1 MLGSGGSVDRGRLRQ
16 LLRGSVAGLC
26 ELKLLRE
33 RQEVRVRRALRGGE
47 DLDRQ
52 LWELERQLGELR
64 LRAENDQESAAEYEA
79 DGPESC
85 DVFLDRAPRVGQA
98 EARMH
103 YASERPKSAG
113 DLVVGSHHPR
123 SSSSRLLVPR
133 SMSAPYPSPS
143 SPPPPPPP
151 PPPARRAE
159 GYILSLLRRQL
170 RAPYL
175 RSVSADRPPAPAPAP
190 VCRMASTS
198 YTPTHR
204 GPRRK
209 HPPLLKGHSVEGS
222 PPKPPR
228 KCLSAEEPPRK
239 RGGRRTPRS
248 LSETSLRDPAPPPE
262 ETMDPR
268 VPPEVWQG
276 SRGHLDGWV
285 NPRNYKESWANNRAR
300 TEGWADPQGFVQEWG
315 DPRDHI
321 QDGNRCYTLGREG
334 RAPTARIGPPC
345 RKWRST
351 AEISAGVP
359 EGEAR
364 VGSEGE
370 EEEEEE
376 EGGLVWP
383 MQLPPRDAEGRP
395 QMFKVKASQA
405 LKKKIMRFHTGSL
418 KVMTTV

>member
-1 MLGSGGSVDRGRLRQ
+1 MLGSGVSVDRGRLRQ

-52 LWELERQLGELR
+52 LWELERQLELR
-64 LRAENDQESAAEYEA
+64 LRAENDQENAEYEA
-79 DGPESC
+79 DGPEAG

-151 PPPARRAE
+151 PPPPARRAE

-175 RSVSADRPPAPAPAP
+175 RSVSSERPPVPAPVP

-248 LSETSLRDPAPPPE
+248 LSETSLRDPAPRPE
-262 ETMDPR
+262 ENVDPR
-268 VPPEVWQG
+268 VRPEVWQG

-285 NPRNYKESWANNRAR
+285 NPRNYKESWANNRAH

-315 DPRDHI
+315 DPRTHM
-321 QDGNRCYTLGREG
+321 QEGGRCYTLGREG
-334 RAPTARIGPPC
+334 RAPTVRLGPPC

-364 VGSEGE
+364 VDSEGE

-395 QMFKVKASQA
+395 KC
-405 LKKKIMRFHTGSL
+405 LR
-418 KVMTTV
+418 

>member
-1 MLGSGGSVDRGRLRQ
+1 MLCSGGSIDRGRLRQ

-26 ELKLLRE
+26 ELRLLRE

-64 LRAENDQESAAEYEA
+64 LRAETDSQSELDANKS
-79 DGPESC
+79 ESC
-85 DVFLDRAPRVGQA
+85 DVFTDRPPRAGQT

-103 YASERPKSAG
+103 YANERPKSAG
-113 DLVVGSHHPR
+113 DLVVGSQHPR

-143 SPPPPPPP
+143 SPPPPP
-151 PPPARRAE
+151 ARRAE

-170 RAPYL
+170 RTPYM
-175 RSVSADRPPAPAPAP
+175 RSVSAERPAPPPPPPPPPPPAPTN
-190 VCRMASTS
+190 RMATTS
-198 YTPTHR
+198 YTPPHR

-209 HPPLLKGHSVEGS
+209 HPPLLKGRSVEGS
-222 PPKPPR
+222 PPRPPR

-248 LSETSLRDPAPPPE
+248 LSETSLRDPIQQSE
-262 ETMDPR
+262 ESA
-268 VPPEVWQG
+268 EVGVQAEAWNG
-276 SRGHLDGWV
+276 SRGNLDAW
-285 NPRNYKESWANNRAR
+285 NHPRNHRESWANSRSQ
-300 TEGWADPQGFVQEWG
+300 TEGWTDQRPFVPEWG
-315 DPRDHI
+315 HI
-321 QDGNRCYTLGREG
+321 QEGGRCYTLGRDG
-334 RAPTARIGPPC
+334 RAPPVKLGPPC

-359 EGEAR
+359 EAEVR
-364 VGSEGE
+364 VDSEGE
-370 EEEEEE
+370 EEEEEGE
-376 EGGLVWP
+376 LVWP

-395 QMFKVKASQA
+395 QVFKVKASQA

>member
-26 ELKLLRE
+26 ELKLLRD
-33 RQEVRVRRALRGGE
+33 RQEVRVQRALRGGE

-64 LRAENDQESAAEYEA
+64 LRAENDQENAEYEA
-79 DGPESC
+79 EGPESC
-85 DVFLDRAPRVGQA
+85 DVFLERAPRGSQA

-113 DLVVGSHHPR
+113 DLVVGSHHTR

-133 SMSAPYPSPS
+133 SMSAPYPSPTS
-143 SPPPPPPP
+143 PPP

-175 RSVSADRPPAPAPAP
+175 RSVSTERPPAPAP

-248 LSETSLRDPAPPPE
+248 LSETSLRDPTPRPE
-262 ETMDPR
+262 DSVDPR

-276 SRGHLDGWV
+276 SRGHLDAWV
-285 NPRNYKESWANNRAR
+285 HPRTYKESWANTRAH

-315 DPRDHI
+315 DPRAHI
-321 QDGNRCYTLGREG
+321 QEGGRCYTLGRDG
-334 RAPTARIGPPC
+334 RTPTARIGPPC

-351 AEISAGVP
+351 AEISVGVP

-364 VGSEGE
+364 VDSEGEE

>member
-1 MLGSGGSVDRGRLRQ
+1 MLGAGGSVDRGRLRL

-33 RQEVRVRRALRGGE
+33 RQEVRVRRALQGGE
-47 DLDRQ
+47 DLDRK

-64 LRAENDQESAAEYEA
+64 LRAENDSENAGAE
-79 DGPESC
+79 GSESC
-85 DVFLDRAPRVGQA
+85 DVFVMERSPRGGQT

-103 YASERPKSAG
+103 YANERPKSAG
-113 DLVVGSHHPR
+113 DLVVGSQHPR

-133 SMSAPYPSPS
+133 SLSAPYPSPS

-151 PPPARRAE
+151 SRRAE

-170 RAPYL
+170 RPPYM
-175 RSVSADRPPAPAPAP
+175 RSVSAERPPPPP
-190 VCRMASTS
+190 PPPLGCRMVNSS
-198 YTPTHR
+198 YTPPHR

-222 PPKPPR
+222 PPRPPR
-228 KCLSAEEPPRK
+228 KCLSAEEPPRR

-248 LSETSLRDPAPPPE
+248 LSETSLRDPSHHREEGGDSKGHTECWEGPRGNPE
-262 ETMDPR
+262 GWVDQRGRAEAWGDSRAQTEDWSDPR
-268 VPPEVWQG
+268 GLP
-276 SRGHLDGWV
+276 
-285 NPRNYKESWANNRAR
+285 
-300 TEGWADPQGFVQEWG
+300 QEWG
-315 DPRDHI
+315 EHRAHS
-321 QDGNRCYTLGREG
+321 QDGGRCYTLGRDG
-334 RAPTARIGPPC
+334 RGPPVRIGPPC

-351 AEISAGVP
+351 AEISAGGQ
-359 EGEAR
+359 EEETR
-364 VGSEGE
+364 VDSEGE
-370 EEEEEE
+370 EEED

-383 MQLPPRDAEGRP
+383 LQLPPRDADGRP

>member
-64 LRAENDQESAAEYEA
+64 LRAENDQESAEYEA

>member
-1 MLGSGGSVDRGRLRQ
+1 MLGSGGSIDRGRLRQ

-26 ELKLLRE
+26 ELRLLRE

-64 LRAENDQESAAEYEA
+64 LRAETDNQSPELDANN
-79 DGPESC
+79 PESC
-85 DVFLDRAPRVGQA
+85 DVFLDRPPRMGQA

-113 DLVVGSHHPR
+113 DLVVGSQHPR

-143 SPPPPPPP
+143 SPPPPPP
-151 PPPARRAE
+151 ARRAE

-170 RAPYL
+170 RTPYM
-175 RSVSADRPPAPAPAP
+175 RSVSAERPTPPPPPPPPPPPAPA
-190 VCRMASTS
+190 CRMTTTS
-198 YTPTHR
+198 YTPVHR

-209 HPPLLKGHSVEGS
+209 HPPLLKGRSVEGS
-222 PPKPPR
+222 PPRPPR

-248 LSETSLRDPAPPPE
+248 LSETSLRDPIQQQE
-262 ETMDPR
+262 ECA
-268 VPPEVWQG
+268 EVGVHAEAWDG
-276 SRGHLDGWV
+276 SRGNLAAWGH
-285 NPRNYKESWANNRAR
+285 PRNHRESWANAR
-300 TEGWADPQGFVQEWG
+300 SHTEGWADQRPFVPEWG
-315 DPRDHI
+315 PM
-321 QDGNRCYTLGREG
+321 QEGGRCYTLGRDG
-334 RAPTARIGPPC
+334 RAPPVRLGPPC

-359 EGEAR
+359 EVEPR
-364 VGSEGE
+364 VDSEGE
-370 EEEEEE
+370 EEEEEGE
-376 EGGLVWP
+376 LVWP
-383 MQLPPRDAEGRP
+383 MQLPPRDAEGP
-395 QMFKVKASQA
+395 PGVQSESLTGAKEKDHA
-405 LKKKIMRFHTGSL
+405 LSHGVTQGHDHS
-418 KVMTTV
+418 V

>member
-47 DLDRQ
+47 DLERQ

-64 LRAENDQESAAEYEA
+64 LRAESDQENAEYEA

-85 DVFLDRAPRVGQA
+85 DVFLDRAPRGGQA

-143 SPPPPPPP
+143 SPPPPP
-151 PPPARRAE
+151 ARRAE

-175 RSVSADRPPAPAPAP
+175 RSVSTERPSPPAPATAPA
-190 VCRMASTS
+190 CRMTSVS

-248 LSETSLRDPAPPPE
+248 LSETSLRDPAPRPE
-262 ETMDPR
+262 ETVDPR
-268 VPPEVWQG
+268 APREGWQG
-276 SRGHLDGWV
+276 SRSHLDGWG
-285 NPRNYKESWANNRAR
+285 NPRTYKESWANSRAH

-315 DPRDHI
+315 DPRSHA
-321 QDGNRCYTLGREG
+321 QEGGRCYTLGRDG

-364 VGSEGE
+364 VDSEGE
-370 EEEEEE
+370 VQEEDEEE

>member
-64 LRAENDQESAAEYEA
+64 LRAESDQENAEFEA

-85 DVFLDRAPRVGQA
+85 DVFLERSPRGGQA

-175 RSVSADRPPAPAPAP
+175 RSVSAERPPAPAPVP
-190 VCRMASTS
+190 VCRMANAS

-248 LSETSLRDPAPPPE
+248 LSETSLRDPAPRPE
-262 ETMDPR
+262 ENTDLR
-268 VPPEVWQG
+268 VPPEAWQG

-285 NPRNYKESWANNRAR
+285 NPRNYKESWANSRAH
-300 TEGWADPQGFVQEWG
+300 TEGWADPQAFVEEWG
-315 DPRDHI
+315 DPRAHM
-321 QDGNRCYTLGREG
+321 QEGGRCYTLGRDG
-334 RAPTARIGPPC
+334 RVPTAKIGPPC

-364 VGSEGE
+364 VDSEG

-383 MQLPPRDAEGRP
+383 MQLPPRDADGRP

>member
-1 MLGSGGSVDRGRLRQ
+1 MLGSAGSERGRLRL

-26 ELKLLRE
+26 ELRLLRE
-33 RQEVRVRRALRGGE
+33 RQEVRVRRALRGGSE

-64 LRAENDQESAAEYEA
+64 LRAESDSHTAEYETEA
-79 DGPESC
+79 TESC
-85 DVFLDRAPRVGQA
+85 DVFVDRSPRVGQT

-103 YASERPKSAG
+103 YANERPKSAG
-113 DLVVGSHHPR
+113 DLVVGSQHPR
-123 SSSSRLLVPR
+123 TSASRLLVPR
-133 SMSAPYPSPS
+133 SLSAPYPSPS
-143 SPPPPPPP
+143 SPPAPSLPS
-151 PPPARRAE
+151 RRAE

-170 RAPYL
+170 RPPYL
-175 RSVSADRPPAPAPAP
+175 RSVSAERPIPPTTG
-190 VCRMASTS
+190 CRMASTS
-198 YTPTHR
+198 YTPPHR
-204 GPRRK
+204 GSRRK

-222 PPKPPR
+222 PPRPPR

-248 LSETSLRDPAPPPE
+248 LSETSLRDPNHHGE
-262 ETMDPR
+262 EAGD
-268 VPPEVWQG
+268 
-276 SRGHLDGWV
+276 SRNHLDAWEG
-285 NPRNYKESWANNRAR
+285 PRGSTEGWANNRSH
-300 TEGWADPQGFVQEWG
+300 TEGWIESRGHSEGWMESRIPVQEWG
-315 DPRDHI
+315 DSRGHV
-321 QDGNRCYTLGREG
+321 QEGGRCYTLGREG
-334 RAPTARIGPPC
+334 KVPSVKIGPPC

-351 AEISAGVP
+351 AEISAGAP
-359 EGEAR
+359 EGEPE
-364 VGSEGE
+364 VE
-370 EEEEEE
+370 EEVEEEEE

>member
-1 MLGSGGSVDRGRLRQ
+1 
-16 LLRGSVAGLC
+16 
-26 ELKLLRE
+26 
-33 RQEVRVRRALRGGE
+33 
-47 DLDRQ
+47 
-52 LWELERQLGELR
+52 
-64 LRAENDQESAAEYEA
+64 
-79 DGPESC
+79 
-85 DVFLDRAPRVGQA
+85 
-98 EARMH
+98 MH

-113 DLVVGSHHPR
+113 DLVMGPHHPR

-143 SPPPPPPP
+143 SPPPPPPLP
-151 PPPARRAE
+151 TARRAE

-175 RSVSADRPPAPAPAP
+175 RSVSADRPPAQPAP
-190 VCRMASTS
+190 VCRMASTT

-248 LSETSLRDPAPPPE
+248 LSETSLRDAAPRPE
-262 ETMDPR
+262 ENVDLR
-268 VPPEVWQG
+268 VPPEAWQG

-285 NPRNYKESWANNRAR
+285 NPRVYKKSWANTRAH
-300 TEGWADPQGFVQEWG
+300 TEGWADPQSFVQEWG
-315 DPRDHI
+315 DHPANMQEGGRF
-321 QDGNRCYTLGREG
+321 YTLGRDG
-334 RAPTARIGPPC
+334 RVPTARIGPPC

-364 VGSEGE
+364 VDSEGEE

>member
-1 MLGSGGSVDRGRLRQ
+1 MLGSGGSAERGRLRQ

-33 RQEVRVRRALRGGE
+33 RQEVRVRRALQGGE

-64 LRAENDQESAAEYEA
+64 LRAENDSENAMYEE
-79 DGPESC
+79 DGPETC
-85 DVFLDRAPRVGQA
+85 DVFVDRSPTGRQT
-98 EARMH
+98 EARMQ

-113 DLVVGSHHPR
+113 DLVVGSQHPR

-143 SPPPPPPP
+143 SPPPPPP
-151 PPPARRAE
+151 ASRRAE

-170 RAPYL
+170 RTPYL
-175 RSVSADRPPAPAPAP
+175 RSVSAERPSPPPP
-190 VCRMASTS
+190 PPQPQVSRMANAS
-198 YTPTHR
+198 YTPPHR

-222 PPKPPR
+222 PPRAPR

-248 LSETSLRDPAPPPE
+248 LSETSLRDPNHRGEDGGDARNHT
-262 ETMDPR
+262 ETW
-268 VPPEVWQG
+268 EGQQG
-276 SRGHLDGWV
+276 NVD
-285 NPRNYKESWANNRAR
+285 
-300 TEGWADPQGFVQEWG
+300 GWADQRGPAEGWIGARGRSEGWMEQRGLSQEWG
-315 DPRDHI
+315 EPRGHI
-321 QDGNRCYTLGREG
+321 QEGGRCYTLGREG
-334 RAPTARIGPPC
+334 RGPPIKIGPSC

-351 AEISAGVP
+351 AEISAGGQEVDP
-359 EGEAR
+359 R
-364 VGSEGE
+364 VNSGGE
-370 EEEEEE
+370 EEED

-383 MQLPPRDAEGRP
+383 LQLPPRDADGRP

-405 LKKKIMRFHTGSL
+405 LKKKIMRFHTESL

>member
-1 MLGSGGSVDRGRLRQ
+1 MLGSGISVDRGRLRQ

-64 LRAENDQESAAEYEA
+64 LRAENDQENAEYEA
-79 DGPESC
+79 DGLESS

-151 PPPARRAE
+151 PPPPARRAE

-175 RSVSADRPPAPAPAP
+175 RSVSADRPPAPAP

-248 LSETSLRDPAPPPE
+248 LSETSLRDPAPRPE
-262 ETMDPR
+262 ESVDLR

-285 NPRNYKESWANNRAR
+285 NPRTYKESWANARAH

-315 DPRDHI
+315 DPRTHM
-321 QDGNRCYTLGREG
+321 QEGSRCYTLGRDG
-334 RAPTARIGPPC
+334 RAPTVRIGPPC

-364 VGSEGE
+364 VDSEG

>member
-1 MLGSGGSVDRGRLRQ
+1 M
-16 LLRGSVAGLC
+16 LRGSVAGLC
-26 ELKLLRE
+26 ELRLLRE

-64 LRAENDQESAAEYEA
+64 LRAVTDSQRA
-79 DGPESC
+79 DLDANNSESC
-85 DVFLDRAPRVGQA
+85 DVFLDRPPRTGQT

-113 DLVVGSHHPR
+113 DLVVGSQHPR

-143 SPPPPPPP
+143 SPPPPP
-151 PPPARRAE
+151 ARRAE

-170 RAPYL
+170 RTPYM
-175 RSVSADRPPAPAPAP
+175 RSVSAERPSPPPPPLPSPIPAPTPA
-190 VCRMASTS
+190 CRMATNTS
-198 YTPTHR
+198 YTPVHR

-209 HPPLLKGHSVEGS
+209 HPPLLKGRSVEGS
-222 PPKPPR
+222 PPRPPR

-248 LSETSLRDPAPPPE
+248 LSETSLRDPIQGPE
-262 ETMDPR
+262 ES
-268 VPPEVWQG
+268 VEAGVQAEAWGG
-276 SRGHLDGWV
+276 SRGNLEAWGH
-285 NPRNYKESWANNRAR
+285 PRNYRESWANAR
-300 TEGWADPQGFVQEWG
+300 SQTEGWADQQAFVPEWG
-315 DPRDHI
+315 PM
-321 QDGNRCYTLGREG
+321 QEGGRCYTLGREG
-334 RAPTARIGPPC
+334 RAPPVRLGPPC

-359 EGEAR
+359 EVETR
-364 VGSEGE
+364 VDSEGE
-370 EEEEEE
+370 EEEEEGE
-376 EGGLVWP
+376 LVWP
-383 MQLPPRDAEGRP
+383 MQLPPCDAEGRP
-395 QMFKVKASQA
+395 QVFKVKASQA

>member
-1 MLGSGGSVDRGRLRQ
+1 MLGSGVSVDRGRLRQ

-52 LWELERQLGELR
+52 LWELERQLELR
-64 LRAENDQESAAEYEA
+64 LRAENDQENEYEA
-79 DGPESC
+79 DGPEAG

-151 PPPARRAE
+151 PPPPARRAE

-175 RSVSADRPPAPAPAP
+175 RSVSSERPPVPAPVP

-248 LSETSLRDPAPPPE
+248 LSETSLRDPAPRPE
-262 ETMDPR
+262 ENVDPR
-268 VPPEVWQG
+268 VRPEVWQG

-285 NPRNYKESWANNRAR
+285 NPRNYKESWANNRAH

-315 DPRDHI
+315 DPRTHM
-321 QDGNRCYTLGREG
+321 QEGGRCYTLGREG
-334 RAPTARIGPPC
+334 RAPTVRLGPPC

-364 VGSEGE
+364 VDSEGE

-395 QMFKVKASQA
+395 KC
-405 LKKKIMRFHTGSL
+405 LR
-418 KVMTTV
+418 

>member
-1 MLGSGGSVDRGRLRQ
+1 MLGTGGSVDRGRLRQ

-64 LRAENDQESAAEYEA
+64 LRAENDQENEYDA
-79 DGPESC
+79 DGLESC
-85 DVFLDRAPRVGQA
+85 DVFVERAPRGGQA

-151 PPPARRAE
+151 ARRAE

-175 RSVSADRPPAPAPAP
+175 RSVSADRPPAPAP
-190 VCRMASTS
+190 VCRMATAS

-248 LSETSLRDPAPPPE
+248 LSETSLRDPSPRPE
-262 ETMDPR
+262 ESVGP
-268 VPPEVWQG
+268 PPEVWRG

-285 NPRNYKESWANNRAR
+285 NPRNYKESWANSRAH
-300 TEGWADPQGFVQEWG
+300 TEGWADPQGMLQDWG
-315 DPRDHI
+315 DPPAHM
-321 QDGNRCYTLGREG
+321 QEGGRCYTLGRDG
-334 RAPTARIGPPC
+334 RAPSARIGPPC

-364 VGSEGE
+364 VDSEGE
-370 EEEEEE
+370 DQEEEE

-383 MQLPPRDAEGRP
+383 MQLPPRDAAGRP

>member
-1 MLGSGGSVDRGRLRQ
+1 MLGTGGSIDRGRLRQ

-26 ELKLLRE
+26 ELRLLRE

-64 LRAENDQESAAEYEA
+64 LRAETDSQSADLDANN
-79 DGPESC
+79 PESC
-85 DVFLDRAPRVGQA
+85 DVFLDRPPRTGQT

-113 DLVVGSHHPR
+113 DLVVGSQHPR

-143 SPPPPPPP
+143 SPPPPP
-151 PPPARRAE
+151 ARRAE

-170 RAPYL
+170 RTPYM
-175 RSVSADRPPAPAPAP
+175 RSVSAERPSPPPPPPPPIPAPTP
-190 VCRMASTS
+190 VCRMATNTS
-198 YTPTHR
+198 HTPVHR

-209 HPPLLKGHSVEGS
+209 HPPLLKGRSVEGS
-222 PPKPPR
+222 PPRPPR

-248 LSETSLRDPAPPPE
+248 LSETSLRDPIQEPE
-262 ETMDPR
+262 ENVEAGGR
-268 VPPEVWQG
+268 AEAWGG
-276 SRGHLDGWV
+276 SRGNLDGWGH
-285 NPRNYKESWANNRAR
+285 PRNHRESWANAR
-300 TEGWADPQGFVQEWG
+300 SQTEGWADQQAFVPEWGPVQEG
-315 DPRDHI
+315 
-321 QDGNRCYTLGREG
+321 GRCYTLGREG
-334 RAPTARIGPPC
+334 RAPPVRLGPPC

-359 EGEAR
+359 EVEPR
-364 VGSEGE
+364 VDSEGE
-370 EEEEEE
+370 EEEEEGE
-376 EGGLVWP
+376 MVWP

-395 QMFKVKASQA
+395 QVFKVKASQA

>member
-1 MLGSGGSVDRGRLRQ
+1 MLGSGGVAERGRLRQ

-26 ELKLLRE
+26 ELRLLRE

-64 LRAENDQESAAEYEA
+64 LRAENDNETAEYEA
-79 DGPESC
+79 EGSESC
-85 DVFLDRAPRVGQA
+85 DVFVDRSSRAGQT

-151 PPPARRAE
+151 PPPTPPPPPPPTRRAE

-170 RAPYL
+170 RTPYL
-175 RSVSADRPPAPAPAP
+175 RSVSAERPTPPAPA
-190 VCRMASTS
+190 CRIANASH
-198 YTPTHR
+198 TPPHR

-222 PPKPPR
+222 PPRPPR

-248 LSETSLRDPAPPPE
+248 LSETSLRDPNQRPE
-262 ETMDPR
+262 ENADLGVHT
-268 VPPEVWQG
+268 EVWEG
-276 SRGHLDGWV
+276 SRGNLDGWA
-285 NPRNYKESWANNRAR
+285 NPRNHKESWANTRAQ
-300 TEGWADPQGFVQEWG
+300 TEGWADHGGFVQEWG
-315 DPRDHI
+315 DPR
-321 QDGNRCYTLGREG
+321 GGRCYTLGRDARG
-334 RAPTARIGPPC
+334 PSVRIGPPC

-364 VGSEGE
+364 VDSEGE
-370 EEEEEE
+370 EKEE

-383 MQLPPRDAEGRP
+383 MQLPPRDAEGHP
-395 QMFKVKASQA
+395 QVFKVKASQA